1 MSKNQ
6 FSSLGELSSNFILE
20 EQNSELIYQ
29 PYNTTKDVYFHK
41 TAGLWIASIDLK
53 HGGRR
58 KYLGMHLSKQD
69 AEKEV
74 KRASRMYNL
83 PYKL

>member
-58 KYLGMHLSKQD
+58 KYVGMFLDKSE
-69 AEKEV
+69 AEKAV
-74 KRASRMYNL
+74 RRAGRMYNL
-83 PYKL
+83 DVKL